1 MSSPPALDGDH
12 AEHIYTRFD
21 RRVVARLWHY
31 VSPYRAAL
39 VGALLA
45 VLAYTAVQVA
55 IPVSVRF
62 AIDAAMGSGAVP
74 LATVLAAFAALVV
87 ANAGLSFLQEW
98 LAARLAQRVI
108 FDLRRAMFA
117 HLQQVSLATLDR
129 THVGRLMSRLA
140 GDVNALQEFLE
151 TSVSAVGDLCLLLG
165 IVVVLLW
172 MDTSLGAL
180 TLTVLPVLV
189 LMRWVWL
196 PWARRVFTRARE
208 ASSSVNAALAEN
220 INGIRTVQESRRQA
234 LNLAR
239 YRVRAQENLDAQ
251 LGSAR
256 ASQLMVPAV
265 DALTGLAMAVVVAAG
280 GRAVLAGSLGVG
292 TMVAFLFYVQRFFDP
307 IRTLSMQYTV
317 MQRAMAAGQRIFEL
331 LDVPVLVAERPG
343 ARELSDDVEPSIS
356 FDAVDFGYRPGQP
369 VLQGFS
375 LQIAPYQT
383 LALVGPTGS
392 GKTSVASLIHRFYE
406 VDAGAVHIGGHDV
419 RDLTHAS
426 LGRQV
431 GMVLQEP
438 FLFSGSVLD
447 NIRYAVADATRE
459 QAIAAAR
466 AVHAHGFISALP
478 QGYDTPLGQRGRN
491 LSVGQRQ
498 LLSFARALLADPK
511 ILILDEATAN
521 IDSHT
526 EQLIQRALAVLRQG
540 RTTIVIAHRLA
551 TVRDA
556 DHIVVLRAGR
566 IAEQGRHAELLAQGG
581 LYARLCAG
589 HAASFDDAD
598 AAFAAEA
605 AVAAEADGAR
615 GGSPAE
621 TPRATG
627 STALTAL
634 AAG

>member
-1 MSSPPALDGDH
+1 MSAPRALDGDH

-21 RRVVARLWHY
+21 QRVVVRLWHY
-31 VSPYRAAL
+31 VRPHWRALA
-39 VGALLA
+39 GAWLA
-45 VLAYTAVQVA
+45 VLAYTAVQVG

-62 AIDAAMGSGAVP
+62 AIDAAVGSTAVP
-74 LATVLAAFAALVV
+74 LAWVLAAFAALVA

-117 HLQQVSLATLDR
+117 HLQDVSLATLDR

-172 MDTSLGAL
+172 MDPTLGAL

-189 LMRWVWL
+189 LMRWGWL

-208 ASSSVNAALAEN
+208 ASSAVNAALAEN
-220 INGIRTVQESRRQA
+220 INGIRTVQDSRREP

-239 YRVRAQENLDAQ
+239 YRARAQENLDAQ

-265 DALTGLAMAVVVAAG
+265 DALTGAAMAVVVVAG
-280 GRAVLAGSLGVG
+280 GKAVLAGTLGVG

-317 MQRAMAAGQRIFEL
+317 MQRAMAAGQRIFEVF
-331 LDVPVLVAERPG
+331 DVPVLVAEKPG
-343 ARELSDDVEPSIS
+343 AVTLADNFIPSIE
-356 FDAVDFGYRPGQP
+356 FDAVDFAYRPGQA

-375 LQIAPYQT
+375 LVIPPYHT

-392 GKTSVASLIHRFYE
+392 GKTSVAALIHRFYD
-406 VDAGAVHIGGHDV
+406 VDAGAVRIGGHDV
-419 RDLTHAS
+419 RDLTLDS
-426 LGRQV
+426 LGREV

-447 NIRYAVADATRE
+447 NLRYAVPGATRE
-459 QAIAAAR
+459 QAIAAAQ
-466 AVHAHGFISALP
+466 AVRAHGFISALP

-526 EQLIQRALAVLRQG
+526 EQQIQQALAVLRQG

-566 IAEQGRHAELLAQGG
+566 IAEQGSHAELMALGG
-581 LYARLCAG
+581 LYAQLHAG
-589 HAASFDDAD
+589 SHASFDEVQPQAT
-598 AAFAAEA
+598 
-605 AVAAEADGAR
+605 
-615 GGSPAE
+615 PA
-621 TPRATG
+621 
-627 STALTAL
+627 
-634 AAG
+634 